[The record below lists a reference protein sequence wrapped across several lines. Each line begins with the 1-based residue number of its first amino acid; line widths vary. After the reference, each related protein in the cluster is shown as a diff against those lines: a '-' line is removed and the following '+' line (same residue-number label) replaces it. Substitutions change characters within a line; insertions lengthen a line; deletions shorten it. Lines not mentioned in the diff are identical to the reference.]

1 MQIDYDFFKVENDN
15 LTPQK
20 GRILISEPLLN
31 DSYFKRSVV
40 YLTEYSE
47 NGSVGFVLNKPI
59 DMSLNEVVKDFP
71 EFNTSIFIGGPVG
84 KDTVHYIHTLG
95 DLVPNSVHVKGNIYW
110 GGDFDKIKELI
121 SEGMIQPSQIRFFL
135 GYSGWSPNQLDEE
148 IKNNA
153 WLVSEI
159 EASKVMV
166 PDRNMWKKI
175 LQNLGNKYKIWT
187 NCPENPAMN

>member
-15 LTPQK
+15 LTPER

-40 YLTEYSE
+40 YLTEYSA

-59 DMSLNEVVKDFP
+59 DLSPNEVVKDFP
-71 EFNTSIFIGGPVG
+71 KFNTPIYVGGPVA
-84 KDTVHYIHTLG
+84 KDTIHYLHTVS
-95 DLVPNSVHVKGNIYW
+95 DLIPNSVHVQGNIYW
-110 GGDFDKIKELI
+110 GGDFEKVKELI
-121 SEGMIQPSQIRFFL
+121 SEGMITPDQIRFFL

-153 WLVSEI
+153 WLVSEL
-159 EASKVMV
+159 EASKVMA
-166 PDRNMWKKI
+166 PDRDLWEKV
-175 LQNLGNKYKIWT
+175 LQELGNKYKIWT
-187 NCPENPAMN
+187 NCPENPAFN

>member
-15 LTPQK
+15 LTPQR

-40 YLTEYSE
+40 YLTEYSA

-59 DMSLNEVVKDFP
+59 DLSPNEVVKDFP
-71 EFNTSIFIGGPVG
+71 KFNAPIYVGGPVA
-84 KDTVHYIHTLG
+84 KDTIHYLHTVS
-95 DLVPNSVHVKGNIYW
+95 DLIPNSVHVQGNIYW
-110 GGDFDKIKELI
+110 GGDFEKVKELI
-121 SEGMIQPSQIRFFL
+121 SEGLITPEQIRFFL

-153 WLVSEI
+153 WLVSEL
-159 EASKVMV
+159 EASKIMA
-166 PDRNMWKKI
+166 PDRDLWEKV
-175 LQNLGNKYKIWT
+175 LQELGNKYKIWT
-187 NCPENPAMN
+187 NCPENPALN

>member
-59 DMSLNEVVKDFP
+59 DLSPDEVVKDFP
-71 EFNTSIFIGGPVG
+71 KFNTPIYVGGPVA
-84 KDTVHYIHTLG
+84 KDTIHYLHTVS
-95 DLVPNSVHVKGNIYW
+95 DLIPNSVHVQGNIYW
-110 GGDFDKIKELI
+110 GGDFEKVKEVIADGLI
-121 SEGMIQPSQIRFFL
+121 LPSQIRFFL
-135 GYSGWSPNQLDEE
+135 GYSGWSPNQLEEE
-148 IKNNA
+148 IKKNA
-153 WLVSEI
+153 WLVSEL
-159 EASKVMV
+159 EASKIMK
-166 PDRNMWKKI
+166 PDRDLWKKT
-175 LQNLGNKYKIWT
+175 LQELGNKYKIWT
-187 NCPENPAMN
+187 NCPENPALN

>member
-15 LTPQK
+15 LTPQR

-59 DMSLNEVVKDFP
+59 DLALNEVVKDFP
-71 EFNTSIFIGGPVG
+71 KFETTVYVGGPVG
-84 KDTVHYIHTLG
+84 KDTVHYIHTVS
-95 DLVPNSVHVKGNIYW
+95 DLIPNSVHVKGDIYW
-110 GGDFDKIKELI
+110 GGDFDRIKELI
-121 SEGMIQPSQIRFFL
+121 SNNMIQPNQIRFFL
-135 GYSGWSPNQLDEE
+135 GYSGWSPSQLDNE

-159 EASKVMV
+159 EGSKIMT
-166 PDRNMWKKI
+166 PDKNMWNEI